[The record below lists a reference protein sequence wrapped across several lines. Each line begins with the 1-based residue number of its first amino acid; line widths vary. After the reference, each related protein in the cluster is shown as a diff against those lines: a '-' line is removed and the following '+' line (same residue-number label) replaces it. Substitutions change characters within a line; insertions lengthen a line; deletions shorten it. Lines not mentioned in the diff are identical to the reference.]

1 MCYGSDATNAGN
13 QKKPNKKKEHLAKE
27 KLFTDD
33 L

>member
-13 QKKPNKKKEHLAKE
+13 QNKKKEHLAKE